1 MTYYGEQL
9 CWKGP
14 GDPDGQRGT
23 LEPAVGFG
31 RMAGQQCLGL
41 Y

>member
-9 CWKGP
+9 CGKGP

-23 LEPAVGFG
+23 LEPAVGLG
-31 RMAGQQCLGL
+31 RMVGQQCPGL